1 MTGEI
6 FNPTKEAERILIV
19 EDDNAIAQGLE
30 YQLRNERYRVFLAK
44 TGKEALQS
52 IQKDDPQLILLDI
65 RLPDMSGYDIC
76 KIIRA
81 EGRTTPILIL
91 SALDGESDRVLGLE
105 LGADDYV
112 SKPYKLREVIAR
124 IRSALRRSQCYL
136 GAQYASSS
144 FAFGDIRIDFAKLR
158 IMRGDRPVSMTP
170 AEFHLVR
177 MLTSTPG
184 MVYSR
189 EMLIQAIYGE
199 SRFQEARCI
208 DVHMHHIR
216 NKLEADPK
224 HPHWFLT
231 VYGFGYR
238 FADKSER

>member
-6 FNPTKEAERILIV
+6 FDPTKEAERILIV
-19 EDDNAIAQGLE
+19 EDDTAIAQGLE

-44 TGKEALQS
+44 NGKEALQS
-52 IQKDDPQLILLDI
+52 IQRDDPQLILLDI
-65 RLPDMSGYDIC
+65 RLPDMSGFDIC

-81 EGRTTPILIL
+81 EGRTIPILIL

-136 GAQYASSS
+136 GTQYASSS

-199 SRFQEARCI
+199 SRFQEARSI

-224 HPHWFLT
+224 HPQWFLT

-238 FADKSER
+238 FADKAER